1 MMINQFPQHI
11 LQRHS
16 RSGGEHNNFHAQE
29 HYAQPAPV
37 SEAQAQQQTDDDVD
51 HYQRAENCRLEELKN
66 QNEAEKGDS
75 TEVETAQ
82 RWLEKIQACEHQ
94 AKVSFDHAE
103 RALQEIG
110 IHLNNKRQEYVSRE
124 AHHDRLI
131 NIARNSRGM
140 VKASFL
146 VRNHEGLKNTELQGR
161 GEEIRAIEA
170 DCERHVQAFRDWLGK
185 HQSAVNFR
193 TNAEQRL
200 AHARASEHRANE
212 QKAALAALIPPKL
225 SQAMMAVRGLGRD
238 PKIDAITDSIRL
250 RGTSPQTVLPSP
262 QSSVDQVPERRER
275 PAVPPRP
282 AKIEQISFAAKQVMD
297 LHKELE
303 QAYKTGA
310 DKQQIYQR
318 YTAISETNRAQATAA
333 ECASNPFCASG
344 ALAQV
349 ESGNSIAKTLGR
361 ISLLSSLPNED
372 RSEFC
377 RFVFNQNQETA
388 GAIYDAMPGYV
399 KAALSAQ
406 EAAQAVGLGS
416 VVGNRPPATLGAKAR
431 AQPYKPN
438 KGAVNNMGEF
448 FKQPGFGSEMAEKSR
463 RTKQAYQG
471 QTVYKTMDNI
481 GSNIK
486 EGDIFYLDAKHRNHL
501 EVFDE
506 NRRIKAVVNLDG
518 TLNDDK
524 TKKARAEG
532 RRLDK

>member
-1 MMINQFPQHI
+1 MP
-11 LQRHS
+11 R
-16 RSGGEHNNFHAQE
+16 NN
-29 HYAQPAPV
+29 AQPAPV
-37 SEAQAQQQTDDDVD
+37 SEAHAQQQTDDDVD

-94 AKVSFDHAE
+94 AKVSLDHAE
-103 RALQEIG
+103 WALQEIG
-110 IHLNNKRQEYVSRE
+110 VHLNNKRQEYVSRE
-124 AHHDRLI
+124 AHHERLI
-131 NIARNSRGM
+131 DIARNSRGM

-146 VRNHEGLKNTELQGR
+146 VSNHQGLKNTELHGR

-170 DCERHVQAFRDWLGK
+170 DCERHVQAYRDWVGK

-193 TNAEQRL
+193 TNAEQHL
-200 AHARASEHRANE
+200 AQARANEHRANE
-212 QKAALAALIPPKL
+212 QKAALAALILPKL
-225 SQAMMAVRGLGRD
+225 SQAMMVVRGLGRD
-238 PKIDAITDSIRL
+238 PKVDAITDSIRL
-250 RGTSPQTVLPSP
+250 RGTSLQKVLPSP
-262 QSSVDQVPERRER
+262 QSSADQVTERPER

-303 QAYKTGA
+303 QAYKTGV
-310 DKQQIYQR
+310 DKQQIYQK

-333 ECASNPFCASG
+333 ECVSNPFCASG

-361 ISLLSSLPNED
+361 ISLLSNLPNED

-388 GAIYDAMPGYV
+388 GAIYNAMPGYV
-399 KAALSAQ
+399 KAALNAQ

-416 VVGNRPPATLGAKAR
+416 VVGNRPPAAFGVKPR
-431 AQPYKPN
+431 KQPYEPN

-448 FKQPGFGSEMAEKSR
+448 FKQPGFGGEMAEKSR
-463 RTKQAYQG
+463 RTEQTYQG
-471 QTVYKTMDNI
+471 QTIHKATDDIGNNI
-481 GSNIK
+481 N
-486 EGDIFYLDAKHRNHL
+486 EGDKFYLDAKHKNHL
-501 EVFDE
+501 EVFDR
-506 NRRIKAVVNLDG
+506 NRKIKAVLNLDG
-518 TLNDDK
+518 TYNDDK
-524 TKKARAEG
+524 TMKARVEG